1 MKNTNYIQKGYHAVS
16 PTLAIRNARKAIEW
30 YKTIFGAKEIMRL
43 DNPDGSIAH
52 AELEIGDSMIML
64 SEENPDFNSS
74 PEMLGGTSVILNIYV
89 PDVDA
94 TSNEA
99 LNNGAKMIFPVKDQ
113 FYGDR
118 SGRIQDPFGHMWI
131 ISTNIKAMT
140 PEEMKEEYEQLLKK
154 EQSV

>member
-1 MKNTNYIQKGYHAVS
+1 MDATTG
-16 PTLAIRNARKAIEW
+16 KALNE
-30 YKTIFGAKEIMRL
+30 GAK
-43 DNPDGSIAH
+43 
-52 AELEIGDSMIML
+52 
-64 SEENPDFNSS
+64 
-74 PEMLGGTSVILNIYV
+74 V
-89 PDVDA
+89 
-94 TSNEA
+94 
-99 LNNGAKMIFPVKDQ
+99 IFPVKDQ